1 MFRRPFSLPA
11 VPIYMIKAAFDDE
24 FGGMT
29 SALLQRSTTF
39 SEIEGSAITILTTSP
54 SHAVDPEGLRQKL
67 VASGRLGERVAL
79 RNAWADLRNMTDDEL
94 SALSVLPQEVVAVD
108 DDLLPFQG
116 NPETA
121 RTNEAGA
128 VLQIDRFRSDGTRY
142 MVDRRDMKG
151 LGRPGG
157 RMLTAL
163 SRSGDVIGQWDGARH
178 VYHAWMD
185 WVTEGAPAVFVP
197 DSAHV
202 GNLLHEYR
210 RNNVLVVQ
218 PLHSHH
224 LAGEHDDSQHLA
236 PGKTQIL
243 INLDKYDLVA
253 VLTEAQR
260 QALTRTGIASD
271 NTVTLPNMVGSKPI
285 KKFRHRPRNTGA
297 IIGRLA
303 PSKRVDHAIKAVT
316 NANKRG
322 SRISLDIYGSGED
335 HDRLRA
341 LIEELDAG
349 ADVTLRGYDP
359 DARLHFEQASFSV
372 LASKHE
378 GQGLVLIESM
388 AAGCIPIA
396 YDIEYGPSDIITD
409 GVNGFLVPPGNIDA
423 LSQAIERAANMSD
436 RALMKMRKA
445 AVRRSR
451 DFSPQAITRLWAEAL
466 MTALENKP
474 EVRDVKGNAR
484 LVNAVPADDI
494 IHVTIEVTGQAAA
507 NPAWAKVAR
516 IGRKNKYYGRSGATI
531 KQQGKKLLVE
541 ADLPS
546 WEGGEQVMDVYVD
559 LRVDGTPTRKR
570 VSCRA
575 DDVLPVRS
583 ERSELYVTAY
593 GNVSVRKLPGE
604 Q

>member
-1 MFRRPFSLPA
+1 MFRRPLPLPA

-29 SALLQRSTTF
+29 SVLLQRSTTF

-54 SHAVDPEGLRQKL
+54 SHAVDPDGLRHKL

-79 RNAWADLRNMTDDEL
+79 RNAWADLRNMTDNEL
-94 SALSVLPQEVVAVD
+94 AALSVLPQEPVAVD
-108 DDLLPFQG
+108 DDFLPFQG
-116 NPETA
+116 NPETV

-142 MVDRRDMKG
+142 MIDRRDMKG

-163 SRSGDVIGQWDGARH
+163 SRDGDVIGQWDGARH

-185 WVTEGAPAVFVP
+185 WVTKGTPAVFVP

-210 RNNVLVVQ
+210 RDNILLVQ

-224 LAGEHDDSQHLA
+224 LAGDRNNKEHLA
-236 PGKTQIL
+236 PSKTHIL
-243 INLDKYDLVA
+243 INLDNYDRVA

-260 QALTRTGIASD
+260 EALIQTGIASD

-285 KKFRHRPRNTGA
+285 KRLRHRPRTAGT
-297 IIGRLA
+297 IIGRLV
-303 PSKRVDHAIKAVT
+303 PSKRVDHAITAVAD
-316 NANKRG
+316 ANKRG
-322 SRISLDIYGSGED
+322 NSISLDIYGSGED
-335 HDRLRA
+335 YDRLSA
-341 LIEELDAG
+341 LIDQLNVDSTVA
-349 ADVTLRGYDP
+349 LKGYDP
-359 DARLHFEQASFSV
+359 NARQHFEQTSFSV
-372 LASKHE
+372 LASMHE

-409 GVNGFLVPPGNIDA
+409 GVDGFLVSPGDVDA
-423 LSQAIERAANMSD
+423 LSGAIERAATMSD
-436 RALMKMRKA
+436 RALMRMRKA

-451 DFSPQAITRLWAEAL
+451 DFSPQAITRLWAETL
-466 MTALENKP
+466 TTALENKP
-474 EVRDVKGNAR
+474 ADRNVKGKAR
-484 LVNAVPADDI
+484 LVEAIPAGDR
-494 IHVTIEVTGQAAA
+494 IHVTIEVTGEAAA
-507 NPAWAKVAR
+507 HPAWAKVAR
-516 IGRKNKYYGRSGATI
+516 IGRKNRYYGRSEATI
-531 KQQGKKLLVE
+531 EQQGKKLLVE

-575 DDVLPVRS
+575 DDILPVHS

-593 GNVSVRKLPGE
+593 GNVSVRKLPEE